1 MHSVRVL
8 WYLWW
13 KQIVNGVKR
22 AVSTPRRLISVLIGI
37 GYYVGFFMRPWDNRT
52 SGDIEKGFPSGF
64 HLEPNIVNSV
74 VFIVFTF
81 FSFLLAMGV
90 FASKNSF
97 KQSDVDVLF
106 PTPISSKV
114 VMFFRLF
121 RESIATLLF
130 PLLIAVFAFQPAKG
144 VFSAVKRNDPQALN
158 YLIRGGLL
166 AWLLMSIMWV
176 AISYAMNFFIAKNEK
191 KSRLILRSTGWIITI
206 AFFAVFGYLGLQ
218 MRENPELSTF
228 TDVTNTAWIRALM
241 FIPTSATAVATGA
254 FQGTPVIAILGASV
268 LLGITVFSL
277 VYSAKLS
284 GWMYDQAA
292 TKGHQG
298 QTLREYQRKGDYAA
312 IFAEKARQGKIG
324 QGRLAKRVA
333 EWNFRKGWT
342 LIYKEVLIQARIGFW
357 SNFIFLLMIG
367 GFGLMFLF
375 LPEEKHGVRIG
386 AYLYLG
392 LTGFMAVNMSS
403 IQSYSGFVETLRRVE
418 VMKPLPLTSA
428 QIAFFETAAKSV
440 VAMFMS
446 GSPYLIGMIYKPSL
460 WQFHLSGMIAAPSL
474 SLALTSAVFLIVVL
488 FPDFDDPTQRS
499 FRGIMQLIAL
509 VIIMMPTALI
519 FIGLMYLGMSPL
531 IPAVICL
538 AVNFGITVLLT
549 SITGRFY
556 ADFNPTE

>member
-1 MHSVRVL
+1 
-8 WYLWW
+8 
-13 KQIVNGVKR
+13 
-22 AVSTPRRLISVLIGI
+22 
-37 GYYVGFFMRPWDNRT
+37 
-52 SGDIEKGFPSGF
+52 
-64 HLEPNIVNSV
+64 
-74 VFIVFTF
+74 
-81 FSFLLAMGV
+81 
-90 FASKNSF
+90 
-97 KQSDVDVLF
+97 
-106 PTPISSKV
+106 
-114 VMFFRLF
+114 
-121 RESIATLLF
+121 
-130 PLLIAVFAFQPAKG
+130 
-144 VFSAVKRNDPQALN
+144 
-158 YLIRGGLL
+158 
-166 AWLLMSIMWV
+166 
-176 AISYAMNFFIAKNEK
+176 
-191 KSRLILRSTGWIITI
+191 
-206 AFFAVFGYLGLQ
+206 
-218 MRENPELSTF
+218 
-228 TDVTNTAWIRALM
+228 
-241 FIPTSATAVATGA
+241 
-254 FQGTPVIAILGASV
+254 
-268 LLGITVFSL
+268 
-277 VYSAKLS
+277 
-284 GWMYDQAA
+284 
-292 TKGHQG
+292 
-298 QTLREYQRKGDYAA
+298 
-312 IFAEKARQGKIG
+312 
-324 QGRLAKRVA
+324 
-333 EWNFRKGWT
+333 
-342 LIYKEVLIQARIGFW
+342 
-357 SNFIFLLMIG
+357 
-367 GFGLMFLF
+367 MFLF